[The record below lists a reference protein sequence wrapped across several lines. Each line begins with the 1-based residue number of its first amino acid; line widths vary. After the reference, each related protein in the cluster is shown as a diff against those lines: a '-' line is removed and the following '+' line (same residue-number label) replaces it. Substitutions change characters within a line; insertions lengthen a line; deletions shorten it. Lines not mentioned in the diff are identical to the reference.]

1 MAYSKRLSGRVFPR
15 HVLGLGI
22 VTSIIPAEAPL
33 CYVGNQSR
41 PLSGAE
47 AILDVL
53 KRDGK
58 DKAFSLASPTPQQ
71 LLCHQF
77 LFIVS
82 AFVLWIWW

>member
-1 MAYSKRLSGRVFPR
+1 M
-15 HVLGLGI
+15 
-22 VTSIIPAEAPL
+22 
-33 CYVGNQSR
+33 CGNQSR

-58 DKAFSLASPTPQQ
+58 DKVFSSGLSRTSTIVMSPVP
-71 LLCHQF
+71 

-82 AFVLWIWW
+82 AFVLGIWW